1 MTFSSDS
8 IALFLAVID
17 HGSFSAA
24 ARALRRVPSAVSMG
38 IGHLEAELGYAL
50 FERRARQVFPT
61 AAAQALLPQARLI
74 AEQLKQIDAHA
85 AGLSEGL
92 ETRLSI
98 GIGAEIDSA
107 RLMQAISAVARH
119 YPLLAIEVVAAPHD
133 DIIRQM
139 RRAEIDL
146 CVAYGELETS
156 LQEDFQFVGTETLVA
171 VVSAHHE
178 SELLAAE
185 TLRLDDL
192 FQHRQIVIASREL
205 PLSNFRQLI
214 APTFWRTDNL
224 ATAVNMVKSGLG
236 WANLPLAIAEPLR
249 RDGSV
254 RILPFSN
261 VTNGLKLP
269 LYARWMKQNPPGKAG
284 QELLSLLK
292 AG

>member
-98 GIGAEIDSA
+98 GVGAEIDSA

-171 VVSAHHE
+171 VVSALHD

-192 FQHRQIVIASREL
+192 FQHRQIVITSREL